1 MSSANTHVRV
11 RTRPRID
18 PVLTSALLILVGV
31 SVWIGAPIAS
41 GTSIAPAAGN
51 LILRL
56 DVPVATSVT
65 PGLTAGDTSVRL
77 PKLNLPGDPQ
87 DATSMGWKLSTNWA
101 NGYEVRI
108 RSTSSPALRGVN
120 AVDGSGAPDAFAD
133 FSTESECPCP
143 WSTTGSTKGVFGY
156 SASVNGNGAM
166 VVGASKWGTAATRKW
181 RGLNKNSYQ
190 LFSTTG
196 GANQYELALVFRS
209 EIPLTAPQAAGS
221 YRASFVISVSPLL

>member
-1 MSSANTHVRV
+1 MSTSNTHVRV
-11 RTRPRID
+11 RTRRRID
-18 PVLTSALLILVGV
+18 PVLASALVLLAALAA
-31 SVWIGAPIAS
+31 WIGAPMAT
-41 GTSIAPAAGN
+41 GTAIAPASGN
-51 LILRL
+51 LNLRL

-77 PKLNLPGDPQ
+77 PKLALPGDPQ
-87 DATSMGWKLSTNWA
+87 DATSTGWKLSTNWA

-108 RSTSSPALRGVN
+108 RSTSNPALRGVN

-133 FSTESECPCP
+133 FSTDADCPCP

-156 SASVNGNGAM
+156 SASVTGNGAT
-166 VVGASKWGTAATRKW
+166 VAGATKWGTSAARKW
-181 RGLNKNSYQ
+181 RGLNKSSYQ

-196 GANQYELALVFRS
+196 GTNQYGLSLVFRS
-209 EIPLTAPQAAGS
+209 EIPQTAPQAAGS